1 MPTLFFQ
8 RWLFG
13 SFRPR
18 SLHQRQLH
26 KNCILFSLPWSKM
39 VLVRE
44 YAVTKIGSANYEEA
58 ASFSR
63 AIQTRCVGEDRR
75 CVDLTFDGQWHASP
89 VRRQAPC
96 IGRFACLGI
105 RSSLANRTRAS
116 FDLAMRRC
124 QNDSSKVCWLFGSFG
139 PRSLHQGWLHKN
151 SILPTSSTLD
161 LVMGRCPHCCFS
173 AGFLGR
179 LGSDL
184 YTEGSCTRIASS
196 SACHGLSKMVLVR
209 EYAVTKIGSANYEE
223 AASFSRAI
231 QTRCVGEDRRCV
243 DLTFDGQW
251 HASPV
256 RRQAP
261 CIGRFACL
269 GIRSSLANRTGASF
283 DLAMRRCQNDS
294 SKVCWLFGSF
304 GPRSLHQG
312 WLPKNSILPTAC
324 HGLKW
329 S

>member
-1 MPTLFFQ
+1 
-8 RWLFG
+8 
-13 SFRPR
+13 
-18 SLHQRQLH
+18 
-26 KNCILFSLPWSKM
+26 M

-184 YTEGSCTRIASS
+184 YAEGSCTRIASS

-209 EYAVTKIGSANYEE
+209 ECAVTKIGSANYEE

-231 QTRCVGEDRRCV
+231 QMGCVGEDRRCV

-269 GIRSSLANRTGASF
+269 GIRSSLANRTRASF
-283 DLAMRRCQNDS
+283 DLAMRRWQNDS

-304 GPRSLHQG
+304 SFGSYTKGGCTRIASLRQ
-312 WLPKNSILPTAC
+312 LAMV
-324 HGLKW
+324 
-329 S
+329 